1 LIENRHLAGL
11 VAGIPVSLACL
22 AYVLLRRDTVVQ
34 VFTGGGKAMSTE
46 SASILAVVTAVLIG
60 PVLGLAAALVF
71 NRMPS
76 EQQYATLA
84 FGLATAMSLAALVS
98 RTPLMV
104 EKIVLNYLV
113 AVCLGLIM
121 PWLVAG

>member
-1 LIENRHLAGL
+1 LIENRYLAGV

-34 VFTGGGKAMSTE
+34 VLTGGGKAMSTE
-46 SASILAVVTAVLIG
+46 STSILAVVTAVSIG

-98 RTPLMV
+98 RTPLTV